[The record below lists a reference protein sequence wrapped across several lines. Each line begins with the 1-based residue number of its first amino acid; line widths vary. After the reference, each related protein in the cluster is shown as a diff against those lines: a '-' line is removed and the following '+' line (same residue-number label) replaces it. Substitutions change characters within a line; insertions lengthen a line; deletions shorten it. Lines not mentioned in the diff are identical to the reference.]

1 VSDSANLTDLRSHFA
16 FGENWSSYAEKIR
29 EEEIAEAVKGLMR
42 LCGGRLEG
50 QRFLDIGCGSGV
62 HSLAA
67 LQLGAAEVVCVDI
80 DPVSVATTKRVLAR
94 HYAGAAFRVEQVS
107 VFDLDPRRWG
117 QFDIVYSWGVLHHT
131 GDMYRALRSACAL
144 VRPGGA
150 FVVAL
155 YRRTWMCWLWRLE
168 KRWYARASKRGQG
181 IASATYLWLLARK
194 LGSRY
199 EAYVNTYRSL
209 RGMNFHNDVH
219 DWLGGYPYESITP
232 EETER
237 FMVSLGFKGER
248 VFASKGPLFGRH
260 IGFFGSACNEYV
272 YVRSR

>member
-1 VSDSANLTDLRSHFA
+1 
-16 FGENWSSYAEKIR
+16 
-29 EEEIAEAVKGLMR
+29 
-42 LCGGRLEG
+42 
-50 QRFLDIGCGSGV
+50 
-62 HSLAA
+62 
-67 LQLGAAEVVCVDI
+67 
-80 DPVSVATTKRVLAR
+80 
-94 HYAGAAFRVEQVS
+94 
-107 VFDLDPRRWG
+107 
-117 QFDIVYSWGVLHHT
+117 
-131 GDMYRALRSACAL
+131 MYRALKYAFAL
-144 VRPGGA
+144 VRPDGA

-168 KRWYARASKRGQG
+168 KRWYARASKRGQS